1 MQLSQ
6 NIIFT
11 NFFDENQVSS
21 ITSRRSEK
29 AGKPVK
35 RLKLGKQ
42 AGAGLIVQLV
52 HKNPQ
57 QQNWGDTN
65 CSCLQGDIEFP
76 SFVFGSREQTAMFQG
91 KTKLF

>member
-21 ITSRRSEK
+21 ITSQRSEK

-52 HKNPQ
+52 YKNPTTELR
-57 QQNWGDTN
+57 GHARV
-65 CSCLQGDIEFP
+65 CEAIS
-76 SFVFGSREQTAMFQG
+76 SFHRLSSAHVSKQ
-91 KTKLF
+91 